1 MPITI
6 IRCYVYAS
14 LLFVFEPQD
23 LRVLVDGN
31 VPILVVRQRKD
42 AWRKVNAKR
51 HH

>member
-14 LLFVFEPQD
+14 LFFVFEPQD
-23 LRVLVDGN
+23 LRVLIDGN
-31 VPILVVRQRKD
+31 MPILVVRQRQD
-42 AWRKVNAKR
+42 AQRKVNAKC